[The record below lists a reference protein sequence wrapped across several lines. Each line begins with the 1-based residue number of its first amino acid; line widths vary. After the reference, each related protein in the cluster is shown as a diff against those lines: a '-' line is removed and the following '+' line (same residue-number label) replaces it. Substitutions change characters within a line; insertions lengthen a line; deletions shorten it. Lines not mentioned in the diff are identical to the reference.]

1 MSFTV
6 SDLEELKWV
15 LMEKPILKFNRV
27 STNSVNFEEVIS
39 HKLSPGILGVSRLL
53 LSIDPDPNASYRI
66 QVGTLLYIDDS
77 PISAVFDIDLP
88 HLDSK
93 VYVGLNPGDLITVL
107 HRSPTGQQITTEA
120 FLELNEVYWDNSF
133 LSKIVKKP
141 VICEARTTLT
151 KYLEGET

>member
-27 STNSVNFEEVIS
+27 STNNTDFEEVIS
-39 HKLSPGILGVSRLL
+39 HRLSPGILGVSRLL
-53 LSIDPDPNASYRI
+53 LSINPDSNANYRI

-77 PISAVFDIDLP
+77 PISAVFNIDLP

-93 VYVGLNPGDLITVL
+93 VYIGLNPGDLIIVL

-120 FLELNEVYWDNSF
+120 LLELNEVYWDRSF

-141 VICEARTTLT
+141 VICETRTSLAE
-151 KYLEGET
+151 YLGET